1 MRLIC
6 HGKSR
11 AQTGELSGLRESQRL
26 RAGPSPANR
35 APILQEIFVTDT
47 TLDIIAIGNALVD
60 VLSPTTDAFLAEEGL
75 TAGAMQLIDAA
86 QATALYGRMGPG
98 REISGGSAGNTV
110 AGAAMMGARC
120 AFIGQV
126 AKDQLG
132 EVFVHDLESQ
142 GIEFTVPAR
151 EADIPTGRCLILV
164 SPGGERTMNTYLGA
178 AQFLPPESVD
188 EAQVASAKVLLLE
201 GYLWDPAEPRA
212 AMKAAIR
219 MARKAGREV
228 ALGVSAVFCIMN
240 HLDDFRALVND
251 GDIDILFAN
260 EEELLALSGEGDFEA
275 AVAALAPK
283 LPLLVATRGAE
294 GATAVRNGER
304 FHVAAEPVERVVDT
318 TGAGDLFSAGYLV
331 GHVQGRPVAECLTMG
346 AIAAAEVISH
356 FGARPEQDLKA
367 LIAARLG

>member
-1 MRLIC
+1 M
-6 HGKSR
+6 
-11 AQTGELSGLRESQRL
+11 
-26 RAGPSPANR
+26 
-35 APILQEIFVTDT
+35 TDT

-60 VLSPTTDAFLAEEGL
+60 VLTPADDAFLAAEGL
-75 TAGAMQLIDAA
+75 TKGAMQLIDADR
-86 QATALYGRMGPG
+86 ATSLYGKMGAG
-98 REISGGSAGNTV
+98 KEISGGSAGNTV

-142 GIEFTVPAR
+142 GITFTVAPR

-164 SPGGERTMNTYLGA
+164 GECGERTMNTYLGA
-178 AQFLPPESVD
+178 AQFLPVSSVD

-212 AMKAAIR
+212 AMQAAIK
-219 MARKAGREV
+219 MARKAGRQV

-240 HLDDFRALVND
+240 HLSDFRALVDN

-260 EEELLALSGEGDFEA
+260 EEELLALTGEADFDA
-275 AVAALAPK
+275 AMDALAAK
-283 LPLLVATRGAE
+283 LPLVVATRGKD
-294 GATAVRNGER
+294 GAWAAAKGER
-304 FHVAAEPVERVVDT
+304 FHVPAEPVAQVVDT

-331 GHVQGRPVAECLTMG
+331 GHVQGRPVEECLRMG
-346 AIAAAEVISH
+346 AIAAAEIISH
-356 FGARPEQDLKA
+356 YGARPEQDLKA
-367 LIAARLG
+367 LIAAKLG

>member
-1 MRLIC
+1 MALLC
-6 HGKSR
+6 HGSGGRQTGSFRSR
-11 AQTGELSGLRESQRL
+11 AEPQRL
-26 RAGPSPANR
+26 RVGSAAANR

-60 VLSPTTDAFLAEEGL
+60 VLSPAADEFLAAEGL
-75 TAGAMQLIDAA
+75 TPGAMQLIDADH
-86 QATALYGRMGPG
+86 ATVLYSRMGPG

-164 SPGGERTMNTYLGA
+164 SPDGQRTMNTYLGA
-178 AQFLPPESVD
+178 AQFLPASAVD

-212 AMKAAIR
+212 AMKAAIK
-219 MARKAGREV
+219 MARKAGRQV
-228 ALGVSAVFCIMN
+228 ALGVSAVFCILN
-240 HLDDFRALVND
+240 HLEDFRALVNE

-260 EEELLALSGEGDFEA
+260 EEELLAFTGLEDFEA
-275 AVAALAPK
+275 AVAHLAPK
-283 LPLLVATRGAE
+283 VPLLVATRGPA
-294 GATAVRNGER
+294 GATAVANGER
-304 FHVAAEPVERVVDT
+304 FHVPAEPVARVVDT

-356 FGARPEQDLKA
+356 YGARPEQDLKK
-367 LIAARLG
+367 LI